1 MGKEIGGYY
10 SRIIF
15 SSGHKKSPSES
26 GRSTAPRYHPN
37 SGNKNIAGSQRTYN
51 GAAGIGYRRHRRFD
65 LSCYEAKRLH
75 ARTTAFSRGGLS
87 VERLCVKANFITAF
101 INFSISHLP
110 SVFKSFRKKSFKI
123 RKFFSTRKCGRR
135 TQARLPR
142 FCQKTKDILI

>member
-1 MGKEIGGYY
+1 MYMVSSGAC
-10 SRIIF
+10 
-15 SSGHKKSPSES
+15 SGHKKSPSES

-51 GAAGIGYRRHRRFD
+51 GAAGIGYRRHCRFD

-110 SVFKSFRKKSFKI
+110 SVFKSFRKKSFKN
-123 RKFFSTRKCGRR
+123 RKIF
-135 TQARLPR
+135 RLGNSEGGHKPAFPVFVKR
-142 FCQKTKDILI
+142 QRIYSYNWQ